1 MENKEHPLGTL
12 MGATMDKVRAMADVN
27 AIVGDPI
34 VAGEVTIIPVSRV
47 SYGFASGGSDFASKN
62 QKPDASNSFGGGSG
76 AGVNIVPIAFL
87 VVRGENVRLLPV
99 MPPPGGAVDRVV
111 DMVPDLVDKV
121 TDFVEKQQAKKEA
134 EKDTEAF

>member
-1 MENKEHPLGTL
+1 MENKEHPLSSL
-12 MGATMDKVRAMADVN
+12 MGSTMDKVRAMADVN
-27 AIVGDPI
+27 AVVGDPI

-62 QKPDASNSFGGGSG
+62 QKPDAANAFGGGSG

-99 MPPPGGAVDRVV
+99 MPPPGGTVDRVV
-111 DMVPDLVDKV
+111 DMVPELVDKV
-121 TDFVEKQQAKKEA
+121 TDFVEKQQAKK
-134 EKDTEAF
+134 DTEAF

>member
-1 MENKEHPLGTL
+1 MEKREHPLNDL
-12 MGATMDKVRAMADVN
+12 MGSTMEKVKAMADVN

-34 VAGEVTIIPVSRV
+34 QAGEVTIIPISRV

-62 QKPDASNSFGGGSG
+62 QKPDSNNAFGGGSG
-76 AGVNIVPIAFL
+76 AGVNIIPIAFL

-111 DMVPDLVDKV
+111 DMVPELVDKI
-121 TDFVEKQQAKKEA
+121 TDFVE
-134 EKDTEAF
+134 

>member
-1 MENKEHPLGTL
+1 MEKREHPLNDL
-12 MGATMDKVRAMADVN
+12 MGSTMEKVKAMADVN

-34 VAGEVTIIPVSRV
+34 QAGEVTIIPISRV

-62 QKPDASNSFGGGSG
+62 QKPDSNNAFGGGSG
-76 AGVNIVPIAFL
+76 AGVNIIPIAFL

-111 DMVPDLVDKV
+111 DMVPELVDKI
-121 TDFVEKQQAKKEA
+121 TDFVEKQKEK
-134 EKDTEAF
+134 KDTQDF

>member
-1 MENKEHPLGTL
+1 
-12 MGATMDKVRAMADVN
+12 MADVN

-34 VAGEVTIIPVSRV
+34 QAGEVTIIPISRV

-62 QKPDASNSFGGGSG
+62 QKPDSNNAFGGGSG
-76 AGVNIVPIAFL
+76 AGVNIIPIAFL

-111 DMVPDLVDKV
+111 DMVPELVDKI
-121 TDFVEKQQAKKEA
+121 TDFVEKQKEK
-134 EKDTEAF
+134 KDTQDF

>member
-1 MENKEHPLGTL
+1 MENREHPLNDL
-12 MGATMDKVRAMADVN
+12 MGSTMDKVKAMADVN

-34 VAGEVTIIPVSRV
+34 QAGEVTIIPVSRV

-62 QKPDASNSFGGGSG
+62 QKPEAANSFGGGSG
-76 AGVNIVPIAFL
+76 AGVNIIPIAFL

-111 DMVPDLVDKV
+111 DMVPELVDKF
-121 TDFVEKQQAKKEA
+121 TDFMEKQKEK
-134 EKDTEAF
+134 KDTEEF

>member
-1 MENKEHPLGTL
+1 MEHKEHPLNDL
-12 MGATMDKVRAMADVN
+12 MGSTMDKVKAMADVK

-34 VAGEVTIIPVSRV
+34 VAGDVTIIPVSKV
-47 SYGFASGGSDFASKN
+47 SYGFASGGSDFVGKN

-87 VVRGENVRLLPV
+87 VVRGDNVRLLPV
-99 MPPPGGAVDRVV
+99 MPPPGTAVDRVV

-121 TDFVEKQQAKKEA
+121 TDFVEKQQGKKDSES
-134 EKDTEAF
+134 F

>member
-1 MENKEHPLGTL
+1 MEKREHPLNDL
-12 MGATMDKVRAMADVN
+12 MGATMEKVKAMADVN

-34 VAGEVTIIPVSRV
+34 QAGEVTIIPISRV

-62 QKPDASNSFGGGSG
+62 QKPDSNNAFGGGSG
-76 AGVNIVPIAFL
+76 AGVNIIPIAFL

-111 DMVPDLVDKV
+111 DMVPELVDKI
-121 TDFVEKQQAKKEA
+121 TDFVEKQKEK
-134 EKDTEAF
+134 KDTQDF

>member
-1 MENKEHPLGTL
+1 MDKREHPLNDL
-12 MGATMDKVRAMADVN
+12 MGSTMEKVKAMADVN

-34 VAGEVTIIPVSRV
+34 QAGEVTIIPISRV

-62 QKPDASNSFGGGSG
+62 QKPDSNNAFGGGSG
-76 AGVNIVPIAFL
+76 AGVNIIPIAFL

-111 DMVPDLVDKV
+111 DMVPELVDKI
-121 TDFVEKQQAKKEA
+121 TDFVEKQKEK
-134 EKDTEAF
+134 KDTQDF